1 MVWLEVEARVVVRM
15 ELQGHQDVEVSGRK
29 ATSELK
35 TGWGFHGNQDAQ
47 LVWVYAKIHEGVW
60 LEEDVRAVNRM
71 ELQG

>member
-1 MVWLEVEARVVVRM
+1 MVWLEVEARVAVRM

-47 LVWVYAKIHEGVW
+47 LVWV
-60 LEEDVRAVNRM
+60 
-71 ELQG
+71 